1 MNGCKCYL
9 AALQPLKLKNCPN
22 PIFIKG
28 IIAENVLDN
37 GCPTPSIF
45 LKDKKEINFIWIF
58 CFHILLRLILPSF
71 ALIYFWINWI
81 VEFVS
86 LIFNCGKIHFVGEKN
101 VRGFLEMRVG
111 CFFYILWMD
120 QALNRDVFEVEEVH
134 EVYVGL
140 EIKSFAG
147 IQIL

>member
-1 MNGCKCYL
+1 M
-9 AALQPLKLKNCPN
+9 
-22 PIFIKG
+22 
-28 IIAENVLDN
+28 
-37 GCPTPSIF
+37 
-45 LKDKKEINFIWIF
+45 
-58 CFHILLRLILPSF
+58 
-71 ALIYFWINWI
+71 
-81 VEFVS
+81 EFVS

-111 CFFYILWMD
+111 CFFLYFMN
-120 QALNRDVFEVEEVH
+120 QGLNRDVFEVEEVH